1 MEPLL
6 NADLHCHSVVSD
18 GTLTPEA
25 LAARAKANG
34 VQLWALTDHDEIGGQ
49 ERAIASAKA
58 LDMKYLTGVEISITF
73 AGKTVHIVGLGFDHT
88 NTDLVQGLRNTRG
101 GRAERAKEMS
111 EGLAKVGIHGAFEGA
126 LKYAG
131 NHKRLIFAN
140 FIFNLLYVVFQ
151 LVSLMMIMPV
161 LRFLFSKDNAN
172 AQALSSKN
180 FGVGHWFSD
189 QYQNF
194 ITWFGHL
201 AKGEP
206 FTALAYLSV
215 ALVVVT
221 VLKNGFRFLA
231 MNFMVLI
238 RNRSIQEIRQN
249 VYQRCLDLPIA
260 YFNNERKGDLMS
272 RMSNDVKEIEFA
284 LMVSLEALY
293 FQPLNILLFMI
304 ALVMLSAK
312 LTLYILL
319 FLPITALIIGL
330 IGRSLRK
337 RSTRNQELLGKVM
350 TAYDETLG
358 GIRIIKAFNA
368 AGFFS
373 KKYKEQDDAYTKN
386 NIGVQRRYDLSSPV
400 SETIG
405 IGVSA
410 LLLWLGGSMVFR
422 NELDP
427 EFFLTYFAIFSQL
440 IPPFKAFSNALYAAQ
455 KGIASLDRIQELVT
469 APVTVEDPIVAE
481 VPVFNNNIV
490 LKNVGFSYL
499 DGAKVI
505 DGFDLE
511 IKKGQTIAL
520 VGPSGAGKTTL
531 TDLLARFY
539 DVTDGGI
546 LLDGVDIRKFKQD
559 DLRRLIGI
567 VNQENILFNESVRNN
582 IALGIPET
590 PIEAVI
596 EASKA
601 ANAHEFIME
610 MDHGYDTEIGERG
623 GKLSGGQ
630 KQRLAIARALLKDPE
645 ILILDEATSSLDAES
660 EALVQEALN
669 ELMKGR
675 TTLIIAHRLA
685 TIRKV
690 DRIYVLTDGK
700 IVEQGSHQELVKD
713 ASGIYANLVRL
724 QFAD

>member
-1 MEPLL
+1 M
-6 NADLHCHSVVSD
+6 
-18 GTLTPEA
+18 
-25 LAARAKANG
+25 KA
-34 VQLWALTDHDEIGGQ
+34 VLQ
-49 ERAIASAKA
+49 
-58 LDMKYLTGVEISITF
+58 F
-73 AGKTVHIVGLGFDHT
+73 
-88 NTDLVQGLRNTRG
+88 
-101 GRAERAKEMS
+101 
-111 EGLAKVGIHGAFEGA
+111 

-140 FIFNLLYVVFQ
+140 FIFNLLYVLFQ

-161 LRFLFSKDNAN
+161 LRFLFSKDNGN

-189 QYQNF
+189 QYQHF

-293 FQPLNILLFMI
+293 FQPLNILLFLI

-511 IKKGQTIAL
+511 IKKGQTVAL

-539 DVTDGGI
+539 DVTEGGI
-546 LLDGVDIRKFKQD
+546 LLDGVDIRNFKQD

-645 ILILDEATSSLDAES
+645 ILILDEATSALDSNS
-660 EALVQEALN
+660 EKAVQQALEK
-669 ELMKGR
+669 LMSSR
-675 TTLIIAHRLA
+675 TSIIIAHRLSTVIHA
-685 TIRKV
+685 DVI
-690 DRIYVLTDGK
+690 IVLDKGK
-700 IVEQGSHQELVKD
+700 MIEKGTHNELLEQKGM
-713 ASGIYANLVRL
+713 YFNLIQL
-724 QFAD
+724 QQLLSN